1 MRNWTDYETATAY
14 LATLDLSQPVRRWGW
29 EIESPQIARVCQ
41 WASYSQKSGLEFVHD
56 GSVSADDCDC
66 ECSECC
72 HSCDCEFCDRSDY
85 YDPDHCGT
93 CQTNEVSSAE
103 PMTCGSLNRWA
114 DFLARL
120 EAVWV
125 DSSDYSEDWG
135 GHIHI
140 EARDLTK
147 RQSVNVAVI
156 AQQLFEVAPDWFT
169 GEPDRYN
176 EPQQRYELEQ
186 YARDQRTGQDLGRSR
201 WVSFYNLRG
210 EQQPYKIGDP
220 NDYRKTTIE
229 FRRFRSTPRRE
240 LIEFRALVMRA
251 VVDYCQ
257 QGKALYWVTRSK
269 NFREMLDTLLG

>member
-1 MRNWTDYETATAY
+1 MRNWEDYATATAY
-14 LATLDLSQPVRRWGW
+14 TETLDPTAPVRRWGW
-29 EIESPQIARVCQ
+29 EIESPQIARVRTLRT
-41 WASYSQKSGLEFVHD
+41 YSEVEGLEFVHD
-56 GSVSADDCDC
+56 GSVSADDCEC
-66 ECSECC
+66 ECSDCS
-72 HSCDCEFCDRSDY
+72 HSCDCEFCDRSEY

-93 CQTNEVSSAE
+93 CQTNEVSSRE
-103 PMTCGSLNRWA
+103 PMTTASLAKW
-114 DFLARL
+114 DTFLGTL
-120 EAVWV
+120 EARWV
-125 DSSDYSEDWG
+125 ESADYGEDWG

-176 EPQQRYELEQ
+176 EPQDRYQLEQ
-186 YARDQRTGQDLGRSR
+186 FVRDQRTGQELGRSR

-210 EQQPYKIGDP
+210 VAEPYQIGDR

-229 FRRFRSTPRRE
+229 FRRFRSTPARE

-269 NFREMLDTLLG
+269 SFREMIETLLG